1 MSKTERTRA
10 SRVAQVKRVCHLAL
24 GPALMILSPV
34 VGLIPGP
41 GGLIVFVAGLAVTLQ
56 ASHVAKR
63 VYVRI
68 KRRWP
73 QVGHWSDK
81 GLRRPSH
88 FRRLRRRKEA
98 RSEAAESN

>member
-1 MSKTERTRA
+1 MTRNETRRA
-10 SRVAQVKRVCHLAL
+10 GRIAQVRRVCHLAL
-24 GPALMILSPV
+24 GPILMLLSPA

-41 GGLIVFVAGLAVTLQ
+41 GGLIVFIAGLAVTLQ

-63 VYVRI
+63 TYVRI

-73 QVGHWSDK
+73 RVGHWSDK

-88 FRRLRRRKEA
+88 FRRLRRRQQAREA
-98 RSEAAESN
+98 TGSN

>member
-1 MSKTERTRA
+1 MPSDNA
-10 SRVAQVKRVCHLAL
+10 SPDKRGPRPKAKRLLMLAA
-24 GPALMILSPV
+24 GPTLIVVSPV

-41 GGLIVFVAGLAVTLQ
+41 GGLLVFLAGVALTLQ

-63 VYVRI
+63 LYVRA

-73 QVGHWSDK
+73 SLGHWSDK

-88 FRRLRRRKEA
+88 FRRLRRRRE
-98 RSEAAESN
+98 RAESGR

>member
-1 MSKTERTRA
+1 MSRTERTRA
-10 SRVAQVKRVCHLAL
+10 SRLAQVKRVCHLAL
-24 GPALMILSPV
+24 GPTLMILSPA

-41 GGLIVFVAGLAVTLQ
+41 GGLIVFVAGLAVTLH

-63 VYVRI
+63 IYVRI

-88 FRRLRRRKEA
+88 FRRLRRRKEV
-98 RSEAAESN
+98 RSEATRQS

>member
-1 MSKTERTRA
+1 MKTTENTSAGRFADIRRLA
-10 SRVAQVKRVCHLAL
+10 HLAL

-41 GGLIVFVAGLAVTLQ
+41 GGLIVFVAGLAVMLQ

-63 VYVRI
+63 IYVRT

-73 QVGHWSDK
+73 RLGHWSDK

-88 FRRLRRRKEA
+88 FRRLRRRQEA
-98 RSEAAESN
+98 RSDATRPN